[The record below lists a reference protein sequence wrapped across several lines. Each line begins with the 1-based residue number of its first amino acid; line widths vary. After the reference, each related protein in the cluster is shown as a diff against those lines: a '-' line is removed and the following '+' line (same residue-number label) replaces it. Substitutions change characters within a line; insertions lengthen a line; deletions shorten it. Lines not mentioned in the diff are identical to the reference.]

1 MDIPFISI
9 LLWTYRFLEYLTLR
23 VDKEDKSGNKRI
35 ERKQGESHAIRYLP
49 MFPLSFGLK
58 ERLIM
63 GVLKIICVARV
74 ASSGVNMSIADT
86 VIYSILP

>member
-1 MDIPFISI
+1 MVNG
-9 LLWTYRFLEYLTLR
+9 
-23 VDKEDKSGNKRI
+23 VDDSASSSKVVWKQSLQIKKYMRAPRI